1 VQIEANAGH
10 FEAARLLA
18 ERLSEDEFMPDVTL
32 TTLQSLKQSGE
43 KIAMLTCYDATFAK
57 AACQAGVDVLLVGDS
72 LGMVLQG
79 QDSTLPVSVA
89 EMAYHT
95 ASVKRGNQGALILVD
110 LPFMAYATNEQT
122 LNNSAALMQAGA
134 HMVKLEGAAWLAEP
148 IRLLAERGVPVCA
161 HLGLTPQAV
170 NILGGYKVQG
180 RQEAQARQMR
190 ADAMALEQA
199 GAAMLLLE
207 CVPSEL
213 ATEISQAVKIP
224 VIGIGAGGDTDG
236 QVLVLHDM
244 LGLSLSGHVPKF
256 VKNFMSGQGS
266 IADAL
271 AAYVKAVK
279 DKSFPAAEHG
289 FSA

>member
-1 VQIEANAGH
+1 
-10 FEAARLLA
+10 
-18 ERLSEDEFMPDVTL
+18 MPDVTL
-32 TTLQSLKQSGE
+32 TTLQSLKRSGE
-43 KIAMLTCYDATFAK
+43 KIAMLTCYDATFAQT
-57 AACQAGVDVLLVGDS
+57 ACQAGVDVLLVGDS

-79 QDSTLPVSVA
+79 HDSTLPVTVA

-95 ASVKRGNQGALILVD
+95 ASVKRGNQGALILAD
-110 LPFMAYATNEQT
+110 LPFMAYATLEQA

-148 IRLLAERGVPVCA
+148 IRQLAERGVPVCA

-213 ATEISQAVKIP
+213 AAEISQAVKIP
-224 VIGIGAGGDTDG
+224 VIGIGAGVATDG

-244 LGLSLSGHVPKF
+244 LGLSLSGRTPKF
-256 VKNFMSGQGS
+256 VKNFMAGQSS
-266 IADAL
+266 IQSAIS
-271 AAYVKAVK
+271 AYVKAVK
-279 DKSFPAAEHG
+279 DQSFPAAEHG

>member
-1 VQIEANAGH
+1 
-10 FEAARLLA
+10 
-18 ERLSEDEFMPDVTL
+18 MPDVTL
-32 TTLQSLKQSGE
+32 TTLQELKLKSE
-43 KIAMLTCYDATFAK
+43 KIAMLTAYDATFAQ

-79 QDSTLPVSVA
+79 HDSTLPVS
-89 EMAYHT
+89 MADMVYHT
-95 ASVKRGNQGALILVD
+95 AAVKRGNRGALIISD
-110 LPFMAYATNEQT
+110 LPFMAYASLEQT
-122 LNNSAALMQAGA
+122 FANCAALMQAGA
-134 HMVKLEGAAWLAEP
+134 HVVKLEGAAWLAEP

-180 RQEAQARQMR
+180 RQEAQARQLR

-213 ATEISQAVKIP
+213 AAEITQSVKIP
-224 VIGIGAGGDTDG
+224 VIGIGAGSATDG

-244 LGLSLSGHVPKF
+244 LGLSLTGRAPKF
-256 VKNFMSGQGS
+256 VKNFMEGQTS
-266 IADAL
+266 IQAAL

-279 DKSFPAAEHG
+279 DVSFPAAEHG